1 MCATLTIFDSHC
13 TPPNKPLQ
21 AILIVQ
27 FRRAMILTRTQSQGW
42 NRLVLSPLVNGYIPV
57 SFYLKMDISEH
68 YRWVARR
75 TRAVMNGSKVRVRK
89 RPTFPRKKNVKLSSV
104 EILRWPMSAP
114 DVAIN
119 YEKDR
124 RDLVKDLADAV
135 STQAE
140 VANRTWL
147 ALITVA
153 IFALIPHVSLKDI
166 SLPFSLG
173 DVSPSWFQG
182 VVFSLLVVLAIAFA
196 SAHSQQ
202 VRAQQ
207 LAQAVISSLGS
218 TLGPMCDI
226 HPRDYFDMLRK
237 PSLSR
242 IASLAQ
248 SLRGKYQF
256 FTTATGL
263 PVWWLRLTVAFY
275 ALWKIIVMAIYFVF
289 PIVAL
294 LQAHRNFSGTGL
306 LHACNLFFTWV
317 AVFAL
322 GQVMLQDLYYAVTI
336 CKHLL
341 KQVH

>member
-1 MCATLTIFDSHC
+1 
-13 TPPNKPLQ
+13 
-21 AILIVQ
+21 
-27 FRRAMILTRTQSQGW
+27 
-42 NRLVLSPLVNGYIPV
+42 
-57 SFYLKMDISEH
+57 
-68 YRWVARR
+68 
-75 TRAVMNGSKVRVRK
+75 
-89 RPTFPRKKNVKLSSV
+89 
-104 EILRWPMSAP
+104 MSASAP
-114 DVAIN
+114 AITN
-119 YEKDR
+119 EKER

-153 IFALIPHVSLKDI
+153 IFALIPHVSSRDI

-173 DVSPSWFQG
+173 EVSPSWFQG

-207 LAQAVISSLGS
+207 LAHSVITSLGS
-218 TLGPMCDI
+218 ILGPMCDI

-237 PSLSR
+237 PSLNR

-263 PVWWLRLTVAFY
+263 PIWWLRITVAFY
-275 ALWKIIVMAIYFVF
+275 ALWKIIGMAIYFVF

-294 LQAHRNFSGTGL
+294 WQAHRNFSATGL
-306 LHACNLFFTWV
+306 LHAYNLFFTSI

-322 GQVMLQDLYYAVTI
+322 GQVMSLDFRYAISI

-341 KQVH
+341 KQTH